1 MKDNK
6 DHHRKGQYRWGE
18 PKHPRNLSLTE
29 HAWNWL
35 KALGGSD
42 YIERKARGKREKKHL
57 T

>member
-1 MKDNK
+1 MTDNK

-42 YIERKARGKREKKHL
+42 YIERKARGKRAKKP
-57 T
+57 